1 VKNSGR
7 SIAQQWRSRIE
18 IDEFAVKASESSEFT
33 GFSRLFIRFSSISFP
48 ENDCTAGFLREKI
61 IHSFSG

>member
-1 VKNSGR
+1 VKNSRRPTAGQR
-7 SIAQQWRSRIE
+7 LPEFE
-18 IDEFAVKASESSEFT
+18 INEFDVNAGESSEFT
-33 GFSRLFIRFSSISFP
+33 WFSRLFIRFSSISFP